1 VFILKAKK
9 QQKNKS
15 TARAAFATAFIVS
28 MAVLAAF
35 FAFNID
41 LITNY
46 FGSNPT
52 GISRNP
58 FQWKWNNQNNNNPSD
73 EIFEEYIKDTVFI
86 GDSRTVGLYQYRYIN
101 PENVYAKNGQNHQGA
116 RYEKIVD
123 LGTGKLLTVAEAV
136 GVRKPKRVIVS
147 YGVNG
152 VAFMSQNTFMEQY
165 SYFIDDL
172 RNASPASTIII
183 QSILPVSNY
192 YQKYVDSRLNN
203 DQIDLYNSLLKQLA
217 KEKGCSFLDTA
228 GLFKDS
234 NNSLASEYD
243 IGDGLHL
250 SRAAYEVFLQ
260 YLDQHRIY

>member
-1 VFILKAKK
+1 MKAKK

-15 TARAAFATAFIVS
+15 VAKTAFATAFMVS

-35 FAFNID
+35 FAFNMDI
-41 LITNY
+41 ISEY
-46 FGSNPT
+46 FGDNPT

-58 FQWKWNNQNNNNPSD
+58 FQWKWKTPNNDNTSSD
-73 EIFEEYIKDTVFI
+73 ESFEDYINDTIFI

-101 PENVYAKNGQNHQGA
+101 PENIYAKNGQNHQGA

-136 GVRKPKRVIVS
+136 AVRKPKRMIVS

-152 VAFMSQNTFMEQY
+152 VAFMSQSTFMEQY
-165 SYFIDDL
+165 SYLIDDL
-172 RNASPASTIII
+172 RKASPDSTIII
-183 QSILPVSNY
+183 QSIIPVSNY

-203 DQIDLYNSLLKQLA
+203 YQIDFYNSLLKQLA
-217 KEKGCSFLDTA
+217 KEKGCSYLDTA

-243 IGDGLHL
+243 AGDGLHL
-250 SRAAYEVFLQ
+250 SRSAYEEFLQ